1 MNKVKINLILVNL
14 FFLIF
19 FNNIL
24 NAESNFYIVTKVDNE
39 IITNIDIVQ
48 EANYLIAL
56 NNDLEKID
64 KKSLVSLARDSLI
77 REKIKRIEI
86 IKNEASLTVKDELL
100 EGIIQNYY
108 KKLKLNSLNEFKN
121 YLARYNLKLKD
132 VKEKLKIEILWNKR
146 VYYNYKN
153 LLNINVEKLKNQ
165 VDDNKDNNNEITKYL
180 LSEILFSIENKNYF
194 EKKNNEIREKIE
206 KNGFKTAANIYS
218 ISSTANFGGRIG
230 LVNENRLSK
239 KIIDEIKSIKKGE
252 ITKTI
257 DVANGFLI
265 LKLEDIVIEK
275 FDKDL
280 KTELDNLIRFETDKQ
295 LNQFSIIY
303 FNKLKLNSKISH
315 E

>member
-1 MNKVKINLILVNL
+1 MNIVKINLILINL
-14 FFLIF
+14 FFLFF

-24 NAESNFYIVTKVDNE
+24 KAESNFYIVTKVDNE
-39 IITNIDIVQ
+39 IITNVDIVH
-48 EANYLIAL
+48 EANYMIAL
-56 NNDLEKID
+56 NNDLKKID
-64 KKSLVSLARDSLI
+64 EKTLVNLARESLV
-77 REKIKRIEI
+77 REKIKKIEI
-86 IKNEASLTVKDELL
+86 LKNESSLTVKDEIL

-108 KKLKLNSLNEFKN
+108 KKLKLENLSEFKD
-121 YLARYNLKLKD
+121 YLARYNLKLQD
-132 VKEKLKIEILWNKR
+132 IKEKLIIEILWNKR

-153 LLNINVEKLKNQ
+153 LLNINVEKLKKQ
-165 VDDNKDNNNEITKYL
+165 VDDNKDNNNEIIKYL
-180 LSEILFSIENKNYF
+180 LSEILFSIENKDNF

-230 LVNENRLSK
+230 LVAENRLSK
-239 KIIDEIKSIKKGE
+239 KIVNEIKSIKKGQV
-252 ITKTI
+252 TKTI

>member
-1 MNKVKINLILVNL
+1 MNIVKINLILINL
-14 FFLIF
+14 FFLF
-19 FNNIL
+19 SFNNIL
-24 NAESNFYIVTKVDNE
+24 KAESNFYIVTKVDNE
-39 IITNIDIVQ
+39 IITNVDIVH
-48 EANYLIAL
+48 EANYMIAL
-56 NNDLEKID
+56 NNDLKKID
-64 KKSLVSLARDSLI
+64 EKSLVNLARESLV
-77 REKIKRIEI
+77 REKIKKIEI
-86 IKNEASLTVKDELL
+86 LKNESSLTVKDEIL

-108 KKLKLNSLNEFKN
+108 KKLKLESLSEFKN
-121 YLARYNLKLKD
+121 YLARYNLKLQD
-132 VKEKLKIEILWNKR
+132 IKEKLIIEILWNKR

-153 LLNINVEKLKNQ
+153 LLNINVEKLKKQ
-165 VDDNKDNNNEITKYL
+165 VDDNKDNNNEIIKYL
-180 LSEILFSIENKNYF
+180 LSEILFSIENKDNF

-230 LVNENRLSK
+230 LVAENRLSK
-239 KIIDEIKSIKKGE
+239 KIINEIKSIKKGQ

>member
-180 LSEILFSIENKNYF
+180 LSEILFSIENKNDF

>member
-1 MNKVKINLILVNL
+1 MNIVKINLILINL
-14 FFLIF
+14 FFLFF

-24 NAESNFYIVTKVDNE
+24 KSESNFYIVTKVDNE
-39 IITNIDIVQ
+39 IITNVDIVH
-48 EANYLIAL
+48 EANYMIAL
-56 NNDLEKID
+56 NNDLKKID
-64 KKSLVSLARDSLI
+64 EKSLVNLARESLV
-77 REKIKRIEI
+77 REKIKKIEI
-86 IKNEASLTVKDELL
+86 LKNESSLTVKDEIL

-108 KKLKLNSLNEFKN
+108 KKLKLESLSEFKD
-121 YLARYNLKLKD
+121 YLARYNLKLQD
-132 VKEKLKIEILWNKR
+132 IKEKLIIEILWNKR

-153 LLNINVEKLKNQ
+153 LLNINVEKLKKQ
-165 VDDNKDNNNEITKYL
+165 VEDNKDNNNQITKYL
-180 LSEILFSIENKNYF
+180 LSEILFSVENKDNF
-194 EKKNNEIREKIE
+194 KKKNNEIREKIE
-206 KNGFKTAANIYS
+206 QNGFKTAANIYS

-230 LVNENRLSK
+230 LVAENRLSK
-239 KIIDEIKSIKKGE
+239 KIINEIKSIKKGQV
-252 ITKTI
+252 TKTI

>member
-64 KKSLVSLARDSLI
+64 KNSLVSLARNSLI

-180 LSEILFSIENKNYF
+180 LSEILFSIENKNDF

>member
-64 KKSLVSLARDSLI
+64 KKSLVNLARESLV
-77 REKIKRIEI
+77 REKIKKIEI
-86 IKNEASLTVKDELL
+86 LKNESSLTVNDEIL
-100 EGIIQNYY
+100 EGIIQSYY
-108 KKLKLNSLNEFKN
+108 KKLKLESLSEFKD
-121 YLARYNLKLKD
+121 YLASYNLKLQD
-132 VKEKLKIEILWNKR
+132 IKEKLIIEILWNKR

-153 LLNINVEKLKNQ
+153 LLNINVEKLKKQ

-180 LSEILFSIENKNYF
+180 LSEILFSIENRDDF
-194 EKKNNEIREKIE
+194 EKKNNEIRKKIE

-218 ISSTANFGGRIG
+218 ISNTANFGGRIG
-230 LVNENRLSK
+230 LVAENRLSK
-239 KIIDEIKSIKKGE
+239 KIINEIKSIKKGQV
-252 ITKTI
+252 TKTI
-257 DVANGFLI
+257 DVTNGFLI
-265 LKLEDIVIEK
+265 LKLEDIIVEK

-295 LNQFSIIY
+295 LNQFSIVY
-303 FNKLKLNSKISH
+303 FNKLKLNSKIIH

>member
-1 MNKVKINLILVNL
+1 MNIVKINLILINL
-14 FFLIF
+14 FFLFF

-24 NAESNFYIVTKVDNE
+24 KAESNFYIVTKVDNE
-39 IITNIDIVQ
+39 IITNVDIVH
-48 EANYLIAL
+48 EANYMIAL
-56 NNDLEKID
+56 NNDLKKID
-64 KKSLVSLARDSLI
+64 KKSLVNLARESLV
-77 REKIKRIEI
+77 REKIKKIEI
-86 IKNEASLTVKDELL
+86 LKNESSLTVKDEIL

-108 KKLKLNSLNEFKN
+108 KKLKLENLSEFKD
-121 YLARYNLKLKD
+121 YLARYNLKLQD
-132 VKEKLKIEILWNKR
+132 IKEKLIIEILWNKR

-153 LLNINVEKLKNQ
+153 LLNINVEKLKKQ
-165 VDDNKDNNNEITKYL
+165 VEDNKDNNNEITKYL
-180 LSEILFSIENKNYF
+180 LSEILFSIENKNDF
-194 EKKNNEIREKIE
+194 EKKNNEIRKKIE
-206 KNGFKTAANIYS
+206 ENGFKTAANIYS
-218 ISSTANFGGRIG
+218 ISGTANFGGRIG

-239 KIIDEIKSIKKGE
+239 KIINEIKSIEKGE

-280 KTELDNLIRFETDKQ
+280 KSELDNLIRYETDKQ

-303 FNKLKLNSKISH
+303 FNKLKLNSNISY

>member
-1 MNKVKINLILVNL
+1 MNIVKINLILINL
-14 FFLIF
+14 FFLFF

-24 NAESNFYIVTKVDNE
+24 KAESNFYIVTKVDNE
-39 IITNIDIVQ
+39 IITNVDIVH
-48 EANYLIAL
+48 EANYMIAL
-56 NNDLEKID
+56 NNDLKKID
-64 KKSLVSLARDSLI
+64 KKSLVNLARESLV
-77 REKIKRIEI
+77 REKIKKIEI
-86 IKNEASLTVKDELL
+86 LKNESSLTVKDEIL

-108 KKLKLNSLNEFKN
+108 KKLKLENLSEFKD
-121 YLARYNLKLKD
+121 YLARYNLKLQD
-132 VKEKLKIEILWNKR
+132 IKEKLIIEILWNKR

-153 LLNINVEKLKNQ
+153 LLNINVEKLKKQ
-165 VDDNKDNNNEITKYL
+165 VEDNKDNNNEIIKYL
-180 LSEILFSIENKNYF
+180 LSEILFSIESKDNF

-230 LVNENRLSK
+230 LVAENRLSK
-239 KIIDEIKSIKKGE
+239 KIINEIKSIKKGQ

-303 FNKLKLNSKISH
+303 FNKLKLNSKISY